1 MSTDPLAEKYTYN
14 STYAFQENKMGMGR
28 ELEGLEMTS
37 ERSKDGKSV
46 TLTMSVRPINNS
58 NSVSNEQFNT
68 LINSR
73 MENTAKVLSG
83 PIGNGVTVIATVVSD
98 PKSTLKMEL
107 NDALD
112 SKGVKSLE
120 GKPTVEVQAT
130 LDQAIVITSDSNTQ
144 VNRTQVD
151 IARTLTFDKD
161 GKPVMNPESINS
173 TSNTGTHE
181 DLHALGLG
189 HVDDKK
195 NIMNRENYGANVITP
210 EQRKSIVDKSEKE
223 QN

>member
-130 LDQAIVITSDSNTQ
+130 LDQAIGITSDSNTQ